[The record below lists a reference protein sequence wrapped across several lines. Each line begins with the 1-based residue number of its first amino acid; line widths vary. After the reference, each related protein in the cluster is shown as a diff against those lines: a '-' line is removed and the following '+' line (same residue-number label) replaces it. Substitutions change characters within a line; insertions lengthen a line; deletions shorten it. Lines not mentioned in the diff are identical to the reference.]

1 MGPKPPPGVEI
12 EEPAGGSTGGKPPP
26 PPPEAPTIKPPKEV
40 WSLLYGSMDPIGA
53 DGNMG
58 SINFFGSYSEA
69 IEGSYSQ
76 IMDEIVSGSFDFGSY
91 ADSFDFGSTFE
102 GGIDSYDY
110 GDNVPGDGQGGQGG
124 NSYLPDCMIADL
136 TTQTMTCTYPGG
148 EGATP
153 TCDEAFAYMD
163 CIESAC
169 PEGELEAM
177 GQGYMWREKT
187 LEDLQCIDAVEPW
200 APVTDGSCAINCYD
214 AIMKADELCDYGQL
228 VFTDEWGYEYRYEP
242 FEMNYMFETIGCMF
256 PTPAAAI
263 ATVEASFTLNMELPD
278 ETTSEFWMFYDI
290 LSTTLES
297 FAGQGEEA
305 RVMKIGDVMVGWDD
319 DHDGHDHRNLAAADV
334 VVDYKIRIFK
344 TCEGGTCSDDDKA
357 ASQSAVGNFA
367 AALKTAAEDG
377 SMDKKFEE
385 VATEIVMMYGD
396 WADPSFMSSVSVKEF
411 PAVDAAEIV
420 TMDMEAEEPP
430 APGTHTTLGSG
441 PANVVKAG
449 FSTLVAVGVAAFALI

>member
-1 MGPKPPPGVEI
+1 
-12 EEPAGGSTGGKPPP
+12 
-26 PPPEAPTIKPPKEV
+26 
-40 WSLLYGSMDPIGA
+40 
-53 DGNMG
+53 
-58 SINFFGSYSEA
+58 
-69 IEGSYSQ
+69 
-76 IMDEIVSGSFDFGSY
+76 
-91 ADSFDFGSTFE
+91 
-102 GGIDSYDY
+102 
-110 GDNVPGDGQGGQGG
+110 
-124 NSYLPDCMIADL
+124 MIADL

-344 TCEGGTCSDDDKA
+344 TCQVLLIPSIVCEVWTKCNQRFETGFAYFRFLIGGFLNKQPKCLRVSSNPQLFDHGHLHFNRRPFFYVLLQP
-357 ASQSAVGNFA
+357 SIRLGRYFVYI
-367 AALKTAAEDG
+367 
-377 SMDKKFEE
+377 
-385 VATEIVMMYGD
+385 ATRQQPHQTPD
-396 WADPSFMSSVSVKEF
+396 HS
-411 PAVDAAEIV
+411 
-420 TMDMEAEEPP
+420 
-430 APGTHTTLGSG
+430 
-441 PANVVKAG
+441 
-449 FSTLVAVGVAAFALI
+449 